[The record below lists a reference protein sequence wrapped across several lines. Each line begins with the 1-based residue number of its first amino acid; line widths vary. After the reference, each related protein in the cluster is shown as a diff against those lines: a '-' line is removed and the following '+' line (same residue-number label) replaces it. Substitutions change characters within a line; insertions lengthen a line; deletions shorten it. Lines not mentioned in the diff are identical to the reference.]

1 MLTKGIKYPYVK
13 FFFDVIG
20 ILCAI
25 SVLAIIFV
33 NGFTNS
39 QSGNFSLGFEI
50 TGTHMIMMNILVLVT
65 MICAIAST
73 ILRRVK

>member
-1 MLTKGIKYPYVK
+1 MLTKGNKYPYVK
-13 FFFDVIG
+13 FLFDVIG

-25 SVLAIIFV
+25 SVLVLVFV
-33 NGFTNS
+33 NGFINN

-65 MICAIAST
+65 MICAITST

>member
-1 MLTKGIKYPYVK
+1 MRWYKYPYVK
-13 FFFDVIG
+13 FLFDVIG

-25 SVLAIIFV
+25 SVLVLVFV
-33 NGFTNS
+33 NGFINN

-65 MICAIAST
+65 MICAITST